1 MAEAMAWPRAMPSTT
16 MALRMIL
23 LISSFSSGMGGA
35 LMVTRSWYTGQ
46 IKSF

>member
-1 MAEAMAWPRAMPSTT
+1 MAWPRAMPSMM

-35 LMVTRSWYTGQ
+35 LMLTRSSYSMQ
-46 IKSF
+46 FKSF

>member
-1 MAEAMAWPRAMPSTT
+1 MAWPRAMPSMM

-35 LMVTRSWYTGQ
+35 LRVTRSWYSPGF
-46 IKSF
+46 KSF